1 MDIPRYIN
9 SIFTLE
15 TGCFNSNAELLHYYE
30 AAIDRL
36 SLGSEDKEKLH
47 KAVRFF
53 LVGQRTRRVVD
64 GWLDFK
70 SFQEKACGF
79 ERGVEEAIAGLVTQI
94 SQAFADKKI
103 SFDAVI
109 TVSATGNIMP
119 SISYRLAHHLPH
131 LIPAH
136 CLMVDF
142 GHVGCTGSVKAL
154 NLAKSLT
161 ANFKNILLVTIEV
174 PSTLANLQSE
184 KTDVWQGNCTF
195 GDGAAA
201 LWISSDLEQG
211 EMALEL
217 EQIHYTQKA
226 VDGLELIHWGYEN
239 YYTFEL
245 ADETTF
251 NRDVQAYVLEVLK
264 HTEQTWRANK
274 QWCIHP
280 AGILLLLKLSKK
292 LGLSRDAIAP
302 SVAHYEKF
310 SNMSSAS
317 IMYILKEI
325 ANAESANQ
333 AINLLTM
340 GAGFNVIYGCLR
352 KVR

>member
-1 MDIPRYIN
+1 MDTPRYIN
-9 SIFTLE
+9 HIFTLE
-15 TGCFNSNAELLHYYE
+15 TGCFNSNADLLYHYE
-30 AAIDRL
+30 NAIDKL
-36 SLGSEDKEKLH
+36 NLESADKEKLH
-47 KAVRFF
+47 KAVKFF

-70 SFQEKACGF
+70 NFQAKASGF
-79 ERGVEEAIAGLVTQI
+79 EKGVEEAVAGLVTQI
-94 SQAFADKKI
+94 SHAFADKNI
-103 SFDAVI
+103 TFDAVI
-109 TVSATGNIMP
+109 TCSATGNIMP
-119 SISYRLAHHLPH
+119 SISYRFAHHLPD

-136 CLMVDF
+136 SLMVDF
-142 GHVGCTGSVKAL
+142 GHVGCTGGIKAL
-154 NLAKSLT
+154 NLAKSLMP
-161 ANFKNILLVTIEV
+161 NFKNILLISIEV

-184 KTDVWQGNCTF
+184 KIDVWQGNCTF

-201 LWISSDLEQG
+201 LWISSDVEQG
-211 EMALEL
+211 AMALEL

-226 VDGLELIHWGYEN
+226 VEGLDLIHWGYEN

-251 NRDVQAYVLEVLK
+251 NRDVQTYILEVLK
-264 HTEQTWRANK
+264 DTEQTWRANK

-280 AGILLLLKLSKK
+280 AGILLLLKLTKK

-317 IMYILKEI
+317 IIYILKEI
-325 ANAESANQ
+325 AHAESANQ
-333 AINLLTM
+333 AINMLTM

>member
-1 MDIPRYIN
+1 MNPIRYIN

-15 TGCFNSNAELLHYYE
+15 TGVFNSNNDLLGYYE
-30 AAIDRL
+30 EAVDKL
-36 SLGSEDKEKLH
+36 DMDVEEKEKLH
-47 KAVRFF
+47 KAVKYF

-70 SFQEKACGF
+70 NFDEKAAGF
-79 ERGVEEAIAGLVTQI
+79 ERGIDESIAGLSLQL
-94 SQAFADKKI
+94 SEAFADKNI
-103 SFDAVI
+103 SFDAVFTI
-109 TVSATGNIMP
+109 SATGTIMP
-119 SISYRLAHHLPH
+119 GISYRLARLLPD
-131 LIPAH
+131 LIRPNS
-136 CLMVDF
+136 LIIDL
-142 GHVGCTGSVKAL
+142 GHVGCTGGVKAL
-154 NLAKSLT
+154 NLAKSLSSD
-161 ANFKNILLVTIEV
+161 FKNILVVSIEV
-174 PSTLANLQSE
+174 PCTLANLQS
-184 KTDVWQGNCTF
+184 KKVDVWQGNCTF

-201 LWISSDLEQG
+201 LWISSDAEQG
-211 EMALEL
+211 DMALEL

-226 VDGLELIHWGYEN
+226 QQGLDLIHWGYDG
-239 YYTFEL
+239 YYSFEL

-251 NRDVQAYVLEVLK
+251 NRDVQAFVLEVLK
-264 HTEQTWRANK
+264 ETEQTWRSNK
-274 QWCIHP
+274 QWAIHP

-292 LGLSRDAIAP
+292 LGLPRGTIAP

-325 ANAESANQ
+325 AKTESQNQ

-340 GAGFNVIYGCLR
+340 GAGFNVIYGCVK